1 MNKINRVIYCIIDNV
16 RSDHLFDLINKGMLP
31 NISKL
36 MENGIYSK
44 NCITDFPPITYP
56 TQASMIT
63 GTYTGDYRKEFC
75 HGVPL
80 MNWMGRDTAPPFL
93 RDYTAKSLQIY
104 KLNKDLGDKCKT
116 ILEMVGD
123 ENTASISQ
131 FINRGANYFF
141 PERPTKLAMFYLT
154 LYYSRN
160 IKKMMARADTS
171 LIQKLIDTFKK
182 PNKYFKTSEPP
193 IASLLWFPTTD
204 VLLHIFG
211 SSSQIY
217 KLNLLHIDKVIGLLI
232 GSLDNMGYL
241 EDTAI
246 VVTSDHG
253 NYKADKIG
261 NPFDFFKENKLTH
274 FQGRRSVKG
283 NMSISKYDGIGF
295 FNFKGKINSNYKNAW
310 AHPTIEE
317 MKSYGP
323 KKVNLLQDLFKIE
336 GSHLMY
342 YRDENNTHENGI
354 IHLKRKLKG
363 TPKVI
368 SGKIEYTGSGSNFK
382 TKYITENADIDIF
395 DYLNDETASKLIDN
409 KFHTIEE
416 WLGATYHLDFPL
428 YPDLIPRHFKNPR
441 SSDIIL
447 SNDGSVVYNLKNG
460 KKVANKNLNNHDIGT
475 RDCMNIPLIIGG
487 SIEIPS
493 REIPYSKITDIVPTL
508 LKMLGKKPHQ
518 SVVGHSLI

>member
-1 MNKINRVIYCIIDNV
+1 MNKISRVIYCIIDNV
-16 RSDHLFDLINKGMLP
+16 RSDYLFDLINKGMLP

-75 HGVPL
+75 HGIPL

-104 KLNKDLGDKCKT
+104 KLNKDLGYRCKT

-131 FINRGANYFF
+131 FINRGAKYYF

-154 LYYSRN
+154 LFYSRK
-160 IKKMMARADTS
+160 IKGMIARADTG
-171 LIQKLIDTFKK
+171 LVQKLIDTFRR
-182 PNKYFKTSEPP
+182 PNKYFDTSEPP

-217 KLNLLHIDKVIGLLI
+217 KLNLLHIDKVIGVLVE
-232 GSLDNMGYL
+232 SLENLGYL
-241 EDTAI
+241 GKTAI

-253 NYKADKIG
+253 NYKAERLG
-261 NPFDFFKENKLTH
+261 NPFGFFKANKLTH
-274 FQGRRSVKG
+274 YQSRRNIKG
-283 NMSISKYDGIGF
+283 NMNISRYDGIGF
-295 FNFKGKINSNYKNAW
+295 FNFKGSINSGNKNVW
-310 AHPTIEE
+310 AHPTIKE
-317 MKSYGP
+317 MENYGP
-323 KKVNLLQDLFKIE
+323 KKVNLLQGLFKIE

-342 YRDENNTHENGI
+342 YRDENSTHDNGS
-354 IHLKRKLKG
+354 IHLKRKIKGIGKIISGSIEYKG
-363 TPKVI
+363 T
-368 SGKIEYTGSGSNFK
+368 GSNFK
-382 TKYITENADIDIF
+382 TKYSIENGELDIF
-395 DYLNDETASKLIDN
+395 DYINDDIAGKLIDN
-409 KFHTIEE
+409 KFHTIQE
-416 WLGATYHLDFPL
+416 WLGATYHLDYPL
-428 YPDLIPRHFKNPR
+428 YPDLITRHFKNPR

-447 SNDGSVVYNLKNG
+447 SNDGTVVYNLKNG
-460 KKVANKNLNNHDIGT
+460 KNRNKNLNNHDIGT
-475 RDCMNIPLIIGG
+475 RDCMNIPLFIGG
-487 SIEIPS
+487 SLDIPHKQ
-493 REIPYSKITDIVPTL
+493 IPYCKITDIVPTL
-508 LKMLGKKPHQ
+508 LQMLGKNIHK
-518 SVVGHSLI
+518 SVVGQSLI